1 MKKPNLYPPIKK
13 IKDITEAYEKIL
25 HKPKKNFFG
34 KSKEEKSDDDR
45 FNRLETQIEIGNTQL
60 LGAINSGNRQI
71 LLSIKELSNSIR
83 ELSGSIQASNKL
95 NFKLLNVII
104 KRTSFMDKGF
114 SEKFQNFS
122 NMEKRFSAI
131 EKTLSQNSNEMHG
144 IVPLKSESSKDN
156 GNDKN
161 TNSNNTAKSHT
172 NIINNEINSNDSQSK
187 RKTIYKR
194 KKFQKMLIK

>member
-1 MKKPNLYPPIKK
+1 M
-13 IKDITEAYEKIL
+13 
-25 HKPKKNFFG
+25 
-34 KSKEEKSDDDR
+34 
-45 FNRLETQIEIGNTQL
+45 QIEIGNTQL

-83 ELSGSIQASNKL
+83 ELSGSIKASNKL

-144 IVPLKSESSKDN
+144 IVPLKSEISKEN

-161 TNSNNTAKSHT
+161 TNSNNTTKSHP

-194 KKFQKMLIK
+194 KKISINVNEIREQKSHLN

>member
-131 EKTLSQNSNEMHG
+131 EKTLSQNSNEMHW
-144 IVPLKSESSKDN
+144 IVPLKSESSKNN

-194 KKFQKMLIK
+194 KKFQKILIK

>member
-1 MKKPNLYPPIKK
+1 
-13 IKDITEAYEKIL
+13 
-25 HKPKKNFFG
+25 
-34 KSKEEKSDDDR
+34 
-45 FNRLETQIEIGNTQL
+45 
-60 LGAINSGNRQI
+60 
-71 LLSIKELSNSIR
+71 
-83 ELSGSIQASNKL
+83 
-95 NFKLLNVII
+95 
-104 KRTSFMDKGF
+104 
-114 SEKFQNFS
+114 
-122 NMEKRFSAI
+122 MEKRFSAI

-194 KKFQKMLIK
+194 KKISKNVNEIREQKSHLN